1 MADENWER
9 TMIERLATEGLL
21 EQQRARRWGIFFKLL
36 AFACLFLVLFLV
48 LASMG
53 GSDRVC
59 LEKCTAM
66 VEIRG
71 ELDPDG
77 RANADNV
84 IAGLQA
90 AFKDKWTQGVILK
103 IDSPGGSP
111 MQAGAINDEIRRL
124 RAKYPDTPI
133 YAVVEEICA
142 SGAYYVAVAT
152 DKIFVDKASL
162 VGSIGV
168 IMEGFGFI
176 GAMDKLGVERRALTA
191 GENKDFLDQFAPVV
205 PRQKEYAQKM
215 LDEIHQ
221 QFIAAVKQ
229 GRGARLKD
237 TPEMF
242 TGLVWSG
249 QRSIELGLTDALGSV
264 NSVARDVI
272 KADDVVDFTQQE
284 TLAERLTRKFG
295 ASMGSTFASSVG
307 RTMRLR

>member
-36 AFACLFLVLFLV
+36 GFACVFLVLFLV
-48 LASMG
+48 LASIG
-53 GSDRVC
+53 AGDRGCVD
-59 LEKCTAM
+59 KCTAL
-66 VEIRG
+66 VELRG
-71 ELDPDG
+71 ELDSDG
-77 RANADNV
+77 RASADNV

-90 AFKDKWTQGVILK
+90 AFKEKGTQGVILK

-111 MQAGAINDEIRRL
+111 VQAGAINDEIRRL

-133 YAVVEEICA
+133 YTVVEEICA

-152 DKIFVDKASL
+152 DRIFVDKASL

-168 IMEGFGFI
+168 IMEGFGFV
-176 GAMDKLGVERRALTA
+176 GTMDKLGVERRALTA
-191 GENKDFLDQFAPVV
+191 GENKDFLDQFAPIV
-205 PRQKEYAQKM
+205 PRQKEYAQSM

-229 GRGARLKD
+229 GRGARLKE

-242 TGLVWSG
+242 SGLVWSG

-272 KADDVVDFTQQE
+272 KAEDVVDFTQQE
-284 TLAERLTRKFG
+284 TLADRVARKFG